1 VIVVY
6 AFRMVPNALSD
17 ANVDAKAEPKA
28 EPKAEVTHDNL
39 TALLRL
45 VGLYRRTFARL
56 VAEEPWAV
64 ESGVKPP
71 TYGVLNVVGQRGP
84 VSQREVCDVLGT
96 HPSDMVE
103 IMDVVEREG
112 WVERRRDPAD
122 RRRYRLMLTAT
133 GRRTLARY
141 DAIAAKAEALVLEPL
156 TESERRRLVDL
167 VSKVVTAQPA

>member
-1 VIVVY
+1 MIVVY

>member
-1 VIVVY
+1 MIVVY

-56 VAEEPWAV
+56 VADEPWAV

-96 HPSDMVE
+96 HPSDMVD

>member
-1 VIVVY
+1 MIVVY

-56 VAEEPWAV
+56 VADEPWAV

>member
-1 VIVVY
+1 MIRSAVSAGV
-6 AFRMVPNALSD
+6 AS
-17 ANVDAKAEPKA
+17 

-45 VGLYRRTFARL
+45 VGLYRRTFAAL
-56 VAEEPWAV
+56 LAEEPWVV

-84 VSQREVCDVLGT
+84 VSQREVCDVLGA

-103 IMDVVEREG
+103 IMDIVEREG

-122 RRRYRLMLTAT
+122 RRRYRLTLTAA

-141 DAIAAKAEALVLEPL
+141 DAIAARAEAVVLEPL
-156 TESERRRLVDL
+156 NESERRRLIDL
-167 VSKVVTAQPA
+167 VSKVVAAQPGPAPRRSET